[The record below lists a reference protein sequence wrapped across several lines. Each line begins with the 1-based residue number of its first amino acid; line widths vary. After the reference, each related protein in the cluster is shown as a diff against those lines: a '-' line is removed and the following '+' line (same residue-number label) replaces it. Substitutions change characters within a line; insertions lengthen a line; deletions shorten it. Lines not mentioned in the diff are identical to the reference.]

1 MFKKPICI
9 IIFLKQLNRLLVPRD
24 YALLPNKDSIL
35 LFQISVFTLIFQNP
49 KNSSIN
55 VGPVGFEA
63 SVRVPFMLGFIRSL

>member
-1 MFKKPICI
+1 MFKKHICI

-24 YALLPNKDSIL
+24 YALLPNNDSIL
-35 LFQISVFTLIFQNP
+35 YFQYLFSLFIFQDH
-49 KNSSIN
+49 KGSAIN